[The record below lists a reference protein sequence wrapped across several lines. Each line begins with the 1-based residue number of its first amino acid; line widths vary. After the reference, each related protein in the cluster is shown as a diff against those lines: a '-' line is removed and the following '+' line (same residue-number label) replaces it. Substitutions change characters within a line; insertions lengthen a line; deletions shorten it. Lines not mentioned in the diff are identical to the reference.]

1 MPRET
6 IRYTFR
12 LPGNGEEVFD
22 FHLDTQRLQL
32 LGDPTLLLPRWTRL
46 DFEQCANCPL
56 KPETHPICPLAASI
70 APIVHRFDGIL
81 SHQDIHLVVQT
92 PDRRISQ
99 PTTAQ
104 RGIGSLM
111 GLVIAASGCPHTAF
125 FKPMARFHLPLA
137 SREETVFRAT
147 ATYLLAQYF
156 LVTTGRRGEFDLSG
170 LQKIYKEMQVVNS
183 AIVRRLRSATE
194 TDSSVNA
201 IVVLD
206 IYAKTLDMI
215 IHESLEKIRY
225 LFEPYFQNITD

>member
-6 IRYTFR
+6 IRYTFT
-12 LPGNGEEVFD
+12 LPDNGKEVFD
-22 FHLDTQRLQL
+22 FHIDTQRLQL
-32 LGDPTLLLPRWTRL
+32 LGDPTIVLPRWTRL
-46 DFEQCANCPL
+46 EFEQCENCPL
-56 KPETHPICPLAASI
+56 QPETHPICPLAASI
-70 APIVHRFDGIL
+70 APIVNRFDGIL
-81 SHQDIHLVVQT
+81 SYQDVHIVVET
-92 PDRRISQ
+92 PERRISQ
-99 PTTAQ
+99 PTTVQ

-156 LVTTGRRGEFDLSG
+156 LASEGKGGEFDLKG
-170 LQKIYKEMQVVNS
+170 LQKIYKEMQVVN
-183 AIVRRLRSATE
+183 AAVVRRLRSATD

-206 IYAKTLDMI
+206 IYAKTVDMI
-215 IHESLEKIRY
+215 IHESLDKIRY
-225 LFEPYFQNITD
+225 LFEPLFRNTTD